1 MQNVGQGTAGD
12 GPKIADKVVHH
23 DIGNSPSTPHSTSNS
38 SPAKSETETYSEHRR
53 YMSDTSGSEDD
64 SVSEVRFQYLRSP
77 EAQVSL
83 HPERDILWQSV
94 RSPFR
99 WPSRLLPIICKHGQ
113 LRKEPLGSRAARQNK
128 RTSDDPSKQKTAQRP
143 LLGEKNHHMADSFSA

>member
-64 SVSEVRFQYLRSP
+64 SVSEVGSPQYLRSP

-83 HPERDILWQSV
+83 HPERDILWPSV
-94 RSPFR
+94 RPFICCFAFYQLFVNTDNYVR
-99 WPSRLLPIICKHGQ
+99 NPSDRGWPTKT
-113 LRKEPLGSRAARQNK
+113 KESLTGRRNK
-128 RTSDDPSKQKTAQRP
+128 RP
-143 LLGEKNHHMADSFSA
+143 LLGEKTTTWPIVFPRK